1 MKNGNRE
8 ETAVEILENGS
19 VTSPRGFT
27 AAAVAAEI
35 KYTGRTDLT
44 VICSK
49 VPAKATAVYTQ
60 NKFKGAPLQVTE
72 ENLAD
77 GMAQAIVVNSGIANA
92 GMGAEGKRQA
102 RQMADWTAEALH
114 VAKNDVVVASTG
126 VIGMSL
132 PMDRVKAGIDKVAGA
147 LYADGGHA
155 AARAIMTTDT
165 QPKEMAVQLRI
176 DGKVVTIGAMAKG
189 SGMIHPNMAT
199 MLGFLTTDVNIDSEA
214 LRAAFK
220 ANIDD
225 SFNMVSVDGDTST
238 NDMVV
243 ILANGQA
250 GNSLLTVDSP
260 EFPAFREALREVCV
274 TMAQKIAADGEGAT
288 KLIEVTVYGAA
299 TEQDARLAAKAIA
312 ASSLVKTAVYG
323 NDANWGR
330 IACAAGYSGAQ
341 FDPSLVNIFIGD
353 VQVAQNGMGL
363 DFDENKASEALRQ
376 KKVRIVVD
384 FKSGS
389 GKATAWGC
397 DLTYDYVKINADYR
411 S

>member
-1 MKNGNRE
+1 MQ
-8 ETAVEILENGS
+8 ILENGS

-35 KYTGRTDLT
+35 KYTGRNDLA
-44 VICSK
+44 VVYSK
-49 VPAKATAVYTQ
+49 VPAQAAAVYTL
-60 NKFKGAPLQVTE
+60 NRFKAAPLQVTE
-72 ENLAD
+72 QNISN
-77 GMAQAIVVNSGIANA
+77 GIAQAIVVNSGIANA
-92 GMGAEGKRQA
+92 GMGAEGMRLA
-102 RQMADWTAEALH
+102 REMSDCAAEALGI
-114 VAKNDVVVASTG
+114 AKDDVVVASTG
-126 VIGMSL
+126 VIGMPL
-132 PMDRVKAGIDKVAGA
+132 PMDKVKNGIQKVSKA
-147 LYADGGHA
+147 LYADGGHD

-165 QPKEMAVQLRI
+165 VCKEMAVQLRI

-199 MLGFLTTDVNIDSEA
+199 MLGFITTDVNIDNKA
-214 LRAAFK
+214 LQAAFK

-250 GNSLLTVDSP
+250 GNEVLTEESP
-260 EFPAFREALREVCV
+260 DFPAFKQALREICIV
-274 TMAQKIAADGEGAT
+274 MAQKIAGDGEGAT
-288 KLIEVTVYGAA
+288 KLVECTVTGAA
-299 TEQDARLAAKAIA
+299 TKEDARLAAKAII
-312 ASSLVKTAVYG
+312 ASSLVKTAIYG

-341 FDPSLVNIFIGD
+341 FDPNKVNIFIGD

-363 DFDENKASEALRQ
+363 AFDEAKATETLKQ
-376 KKVRIVVD
+376 KKVNILVK
-384 FKSGS
+384 FNIGEEE
-389 GKATAWGC
+389 ATAWGC
-397 DLTYDYVKINADYR
+397 DLTYDYVSINADYR

>member
-1 MKNGNRE
+1 MMQ
-8 ETAVEILENGS
+8 ILENGS

-35 KYTGRTDLT
+35 KYTGRTDLA
-44 VICSK
+44 VVYSK
-49 VPAKATAVYTQ
+49 VPAQAAAVYTL
-60 NKFKGAPLQVTE
+60 NRFKAAPLRVTE
-72 ENLAD
+72 ENISN

-92 GMGAEGKRQA
+92 GMGAEGMRLA
-102 RQMADWTAEALH
+102 REMSDCAAVALGI
-114 VAKNDVVVASTG
+114 AKDDVIVASTG
-126 VIGMSL
+126 VIGMPL
-132 PMDRVKAGIDKVAGA
+132 PMDKVKAGIEKASKA
-147 LYADGGHA
+147 LYPDGGHD

-165 QPKEMAVQLRI
+165 VCKEMAVQLRI
-176 DGKVVTIGAMAKG
+176 DGKLVTIGAMAKG

-199 MLGFLTTDVNIDSEA
+199 MLGFITTDVNIDNKA
-214 LRAAFK
+214 LQAAFK

-250 GNSLLTVDSP
+250 GNAVLTEESP
-260 EFPAFREALREVCV
+260 DFPAFKEALRDICIA
-274 TMAQKIAADGEGAT
+274 MAQKIAGDGEGAT
-288 KLIEVTVYGAA
+288 KLVECTVTGAA
-299 TEQDARLAAKAIA
+299 TKEDARLAAKAII
-312 ASSLVKTAVYG
+312 ASSLVKTAIYG

-341 FDPSLVNIFIGD
+341 FDPDKVNIFIGD

-363 DFDENKASEALRQ
+363 EFDEAEATETLKQ
-376 KKVRIVVD
+376 KKVNILVK
-384 FKSGS
+384 FNIGTEE
-389 GKATAWGC
+389 ATAWGC
-397 DLTYDYVKINADYR
+397 DLTYDYVSINADYR

>member
-1 MKNGNRE
+1 MMQ
-8 ETAVEILENGS
+8 ILENGS

-35 KYTGRTDLT
+35 KYTGRTDLA
-44 VICSK
+44 VVYSK
-49 VPAKATAVYTQ
+49 VPAQAAAVYTL
-60 NKFKGAPLQVTE
+60 NRFKAAPLRVTE
-72 ENLAD
+72 ENISN

-92 GMGAEGKRQA
+92 GMGAEGMRLA
-102 RQMADWTAEALH
+102 REMSDCAAVALGI
-114 VAKNDVVVASTG
+114 AKDDVIVASTG
-126 VIGMSL
+126 VIGMPL
-132 PMDRVKAGIDKVAGA
+132 PMDKVKAGIEKASKA
-147 LYADGGHA
+147 LYPDGGHD

-165 QPKEMAVQLRI
+165 VCKEMAVQLRI
-176 DGKVVTIGAMAKG
+176 DGKLVTIGAMAKG

-199 MLGFLTTDVNIDSEA
+199 MLGFITTDVNIDNKA
-214 LRAAFK
+214 LQAAFK

-250 GNSLLTVDSP
+250 GNAVLTEESP
-260 EFPAFREALREVCV
+260 DFPAFKEALRDICIA
-274 TMAQKIAADGEGAT
+274 MAQKIAGDGEGAT
-288 KLIEVTVYGAA
+288 KLVECTVTGAA
-299 TEQDARLAAKAIA
+299 TKEDARLAAKAII
-312 ASSLVKTAVYG
+312 ASSLVKTAIYG

-341 FDPSLVNIFIGD
+341 FDPDKVNIFIGD

-363 DFDENKASEALRQ
+363 EFDEAKATETLKQ
-376 KKVRIVVD
+376 KKVNILVK
-384 FKSGS
+384 FNIGTEE
-389 GKATAWGC
+389 ATAWGC
-397 DLTYDYVKINADYR
+397 DLTYDYVSINADYR

>member
-1 MKNGNRE
+1 M
-8 ETAVEILENGS
+8 EILENGS

-35 KYTGRTDLT
+35 KYTGRNDLA
-44 VICSK
+44 VVHSK
-49 VPAKATAVYTQ
+49 VPAQAAAVYTL
-60 NKFKGAPLQVTE
+60 NKFKAAPLQVTE
-72 ENLAD
+72 RNLSN

-92 GMGAEGKRQA
+92 GMGREGMQQA
-102 RQMADWTAEALH
+102 RDMSDWAAQALH
-114 VAKNDVVVASTG
+114 IASDDVIVASTG
-126 VIGMSL
+126 VIGMPL
-132 PMDRVKAGIDKVAGA
+132 PMDRVKAGIDRVAKG
-147 LYADGGHA
+147 LYSDGGHD

-165 QPKEMAVQLRI
+165 VCKEMAVQLRI

-199 MLGFLTTDVNIDSEA
+199 MLGFLTTDINIDREA
-214 LRAAFK
+214 LQKAFK

-243 ILANGQA
+243 IMANGQA
-250 GNSLLTVDSP
+250 GNRTLTVDSS
-260 EFPAFREALREVCV
+260 EFPKFQEALRIICIA
-274 TMAQKIAADGEGAT
+274 MAQKIAGDGEGAT
-288 KLIEVTVYGAA
+288 KLIECTVTGAA
-299 TEQDARLAAKAIA
+299 TQKDARLAAKAII

-341 FDPSLVNIFIGD
+341 FDPNKVTIFIGD

-363 DFDENKASEALRQ
+363 EFDEAKATEVLKQ
-376 KKVRIVVD
+376 KKVKILVK
-384 FKSGS
+384 FNIGQEE
-389 GKATAWGC
+389 ATAWGC